1 MCDTVVALGDATL
14 DGSVIL
20 AKNSDREP
28 NEAQLV
34 MRVPVKKNKKDEM
47 LKCTYISVPQA
58 AQTRELLL
66 SRPFWMWG
74 AEMGANASGVVI
86 GNEAV
91 FTRERYL
98 KTGLTGMDLLRL
110 ALERSDSAH
119 DALMLITEL
128 IARYGQ
134 GGNCGYRHKLL
145 YHNSFII
152 ADKKD
157 AWVLETAGSHW
168 AAERVRGVRS
178 ISNGLTIGEEY
189 DLASR
194 GLEDY
199 ALAKGYIRR
208 QEPFNFRRAFSDT
221 IITHFSKCAVRQS
234 GSTAMLKSHY
244 GAITP
249 AVMMS
254 ILRSHGSEGSAAH
267 PSRTDMGSICM
278 HASLGPLRA
287 SQSTSALVAHLRPS
301 LPVYWATASS
311 GTCTGVFKPLYL
323 TGRDNDYL
331 SDDTSAHYS
340 SRELWW
346 RHEALHRQAIMKYEF
361 WRTQCAPGRNALEEG
376 FIREEAKIVKS
387 ARNKKSL
394 AAGVER
400 FSRECFL
407 AAEKASMEWRKLL
420 KEVPGDKG
428 IPLRF
433 RYFWRRQNRL
443 ARMEL

>member
-1 MCDTVVALGDATL
+1 MCDTVVALGEATL

-34 MRVPVKKNKKDEM
+34 MRVPANKNKRDEL
-47 LKCTYISVPQA
+47 LKCSYITIPQV

-91 FTRERYL
+91 FTRERYS

-128 IARYGQ
+128 LGRYGQ

-152 ADKKD
+152 ADKKE

-189 DLASR
+189 DLASK

-199 ALAKGYIRR
+199 ALAKGYIKRN
-208 QEPFNFRRAFSDT
+208 QAFNFRLAFSDT
-221 IITHFSKCAVRQS
+221 IITHFSKCAIRQS
-234 GSTAMLKSHY
+234 GSTSMLKSHY

-249 AVMMS
+249 SIMMG
-254 ILRSHGSEGSAAH
+254 ILRSHGGENSTTH
-267 PSRTDMGSICM
+267 PARTDMGSICM
-278 HASLGPLRA
+278 HASFGPLRA
-287 SQSTSALVAHLRPS
+287 SQSTSALVAHLRKV

-323 TGRDNDYL
+323 IGGGNDYL
-331 SDDTSAHYS
+331 SDDTNGTYS

-346 RHEALHRQAIMKYEF
+346 RHESLHRQAIMKYGF
-361 WRTQCAPGRNALEEG
+361 WRDELSQKRDALEEG
-376 FIREEAKIVKS
+376 FIREEGKIVKS
-387 ARNKKSL
+387 AGNKKTL
-394 AAGVER
+394 AGRVDR
-400 FSRECFL
+400 FSRACFL
-407 AAEKASMEWRKLL
+407 AAEKASIEWKKLL
-420 KEVPGDKG
+420 GTAPLDRG

-433 RYFWRRQNRL
+433 RYFWRRQNSL
-443 ARMEL
+443 ARVNW